1 MLFLLD
7 DKIHKC
13 KGFYVD
19 GNLLFKQE
27 PAAEA
32 LSHTWDYHGYFKGKA
47 VEYAR
52 IYCHGKTLDEVCP
65 KHLEEEYRQ
74 LKAKFKAFLKSFKE
88 AKVNLEDN
96 CLFDLLPLQFLRQ
109 FYDCRSK
116 ICQHVFE
123 TYERPANH
131 DFLVQVWEMLD
142 DISQRKICVD
152 KSAIAN
158 RMCEAKVRN
167 FAKQLLKQ
175 NSHVCYDIFGAVT
188 GRLTTKKGSF
198 PAMTLAKEFR
208 SVVKSCNGL
217 FLEIDYNACEAR
229 VLLGLQEQQQIEEDI
244 HQWNA
249 DNLFG
254 GISREEA
261 KKRFFSFL
269 YDPTKQDRE
278 IEKYYDRKVLLDKFW
293 DGNSKIKTVYGR
305 EIEAVDEYHAL
316 NYCVQSTASDMFLE
330 QSLKINDML
339 KDKKSSIAFLNHDS
353 ITIDVAKQDKDM
365 IQEMIEAF
373 RDTKF
378 GKFRVKASLG
388 KNLGEMQEL

>member
-13 KGFYVD
+13 RGFYID

-65 KHLEEEYRQ
+65 KHLEEEYQQ

-88 AKVNLEDN
+88 AKVSLEDN
-96 CLFDLLPLQFLRQ
+96 CFFDLVPLQFLKQ

-116 ICQHVFE
+116 ICQHVFD
-123 TYERPANH
+123 TYDRPANH

-152 KSAIAN
+152 KVALTS
-158 RMCEAKVRN
+158 RMHETKIRN
-167 FAKQLLKQ
+167 FVKTLLKH
-175 NSHVCYDIFGAVT
+175 SSYTCYDLFGTKT
-188 GRLTTKKGSF
+188 GRLATKKGSF

-208 SVVKSCNGL
+208 QVVKSCNGL

-229 VLLGLQEQQQIEEDI
+229 VLLGLQGEKQIEEDI

-269 YDPTKQDRE
+269 YDPTKQDRAVE
-278 IEKYYDRKVLLDKFW
+278 RYYDRKTLLQQHYKDQKVMTCF
-293 DGNSKIKTVYGR
+293 GR
-305 EIEAVDEYHAL
+305 TIEAVDEYHAL

-330 QSLKINDML
+330 QSLKISDML
-339 KDKKSSIAFLNHDS
+339 KGKKSNVAFLNHDS
-353 ITIDVAKQDKDM
+353 ITIDVAKEDKAM
-365 IQEMIEAF
+365 IQEMIEVF
-373 RDTKF
+373 SSTRF
-378 GKFRVKASLG
+378 GKFRVKARLG
-388 KNLGEMQEL
+388 KNLGEMKEIC